1 MGYPYDDVV
10 GFIENKGENS
20 LCSGCWK
27 VYSRA
32 RDAQACFCC
41 YKTCTAA
48 YEDLFDEGV
57 PIDCLAALDE
67 NFPAQEAFAAAV

>member
-1 MGYPYDDVV
+1 MQR
-10 GFIENKGENS
+10 
-20 LCSGCWK
+20 CWK

-57 PIDCLAALDE
+57 PIDCLAPRRETPTPGGVRSGNLV
-67 NFPAQEAFAAAV
+67 FAG